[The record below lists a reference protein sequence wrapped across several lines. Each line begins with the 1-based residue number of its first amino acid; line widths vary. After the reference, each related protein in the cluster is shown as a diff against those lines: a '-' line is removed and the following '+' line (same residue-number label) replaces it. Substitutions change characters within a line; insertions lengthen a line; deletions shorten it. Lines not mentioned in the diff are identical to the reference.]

1 MNDTKDTPSLNPTST
16 EKQWIS
22 ENDPQLLWNALT
34 QDAEVGV
41 VIASVG
47 GNILFANT
55 TATEV
60 LVGNQTQ
67 LVNKAWS
74 DFLPKDVAYER
85 VRISEQVI
93 TTGNPIAL
101 VGLIRGICRCALF
114 RPHTSDDNSAKRV
127 MIICRPLTAIDRM
140 PDLQMIQGCELVFA
154 EYNDL
159 GPLAVLTER
168 EFDVLALIGEGMS
181 ISEIGK
187 RLGRS
192 AKTIEWHRRSLGT
205 KLDESNRV
213 GLARI
218 AIRAGLS
225 HLGLTDPRPRL
236 GIHRTPHAAPEED
249 DSP

>member
-1 MNDTKDTPSLNPTST
+1 MNDTKDTPSLNPTGT

-41 VIASVG
+41 VIATVG
-47 GNILFANT
+47 GKILFANH

-60 LVGNQTQ
+60 LAGNQTQ
-67 LVNKAWS
+67 LVNKALS

-101 VGLIRGICRCALF
+101 VGLIRGICRCALI
-114 RPHTSDDNSAKRV
+114 RPHISADNSVKRV

-154 EYNDL
+154 ECNDL
-159 GPLAVLTER
+159 GPLATLTER

-181 ISEIGK
+181 ISEIGR

-192 AKTIEWHRRSLGT
+192 AKTIEWHRRSLGA

-218 AIRAGLS
+218 AIKAGLS

-236 GIHRTPHAAPEED
+236 GVHRSPHAAPEEG

>member
-1 MNDTKDTPSLNPTST
+1 MSDTKHTTSLNPSGK

-22 ENDPQLLWNALT
+22 ENDPQFLWNALT

-41 VIASVG
+41 IIATVG
-47 GNILFANT
+47 GNILYANS

-60 LVGNQTQ
+60 LVGKQTQ
-67 LVNKAWS
+67 LVNKIWS

-85 VRISEQVI
+85 VRISEQVV

-101 VGLIRGICRCALF
+101 VGLIRGICRCALI
-114 RPHTSDDNSAKRV
+114 RPHISGDGTTKRV

-154 EYNDL
+154 ECNDL
-159 GPLAVLTER
+159 GPLGSLTER

-181 ISEIGK
+181 ISEIGR

-236 GIHRTPHAAPEED
+236 GIHR
-249 DSP
+249 SPQGPQDEGD

>member
-1 MNDTKDTPSLNPTST
+1 MNDTKDTPSLNPTGT

-41 VIASVG
+41 VIATVG
-47 GNILFANT
+47 GKILFANA

-60 LVGNQTQ
+60 LAGNQTQ

-85 VRISEQVI
+85 VRISEQVV

-101 VGLIRGICRCALF
+101 VGLIRGICRCALI
-114 RPHTSDDNSAKRV
+114 RPHISGDGTTKRV

-140 PDLQMIQGCELVFA
+140 PDLQMIQDCELVFA
-154 EYNDL
+154 ECNDL

-181 ISEIGK
+181 ISEIGR

-192 AKTIEWHRRSLGT
+192 AKTIEWHRRSLGA

-236 GIHRTPHAAPEED
+236 GIHRSPHAAPEEG